1 MTACAKN
8 WGRESADRLI
18 ATQRCPHMT
27 SPSLTPDTGAA
38 AAATPPDGSAAVRT
52 WTNPKRGFL
61 FFLGFAAIG
70 SGMGQ
75 LVPAVETA
83 ALKSTQIVG
92 AAHSAGILSLTI
104 AISALFALVATPL
117 FGRISDRLRG
127 RLGRRRPLIIIGAV
141 LFAIGGILLAAA
153 GSVLL
158 LVLSG
163 IFTFVG
169 AAAVMVAVTSIIPD
183 QFEPLKR
190 GPASA
195 IVGVSLPVGAVI
207 GLGIATAVSSSLT
220 LQILIPAGIAVLGS
234 VVFAIVLKD
243 PQVADAPR
251 PPFDVVQFFSTF
263 WVNPA
268 KNPNFAWAWFS
279 RLLIFFGVAAI
290 QAYQIY
296 YLLAVLHVNGKD
308 VSQDLFLST
317 LVLTVGALI
326 FAAIAGKISDIVKRR
341 KPFVIVSAVIFAV
354 GLYVASTSTTFG
366 GFLVAIGIV
375 GIGQG
380 VYFAVDLALASQLV
394 PDKENPGQG
403 MSIMGLASTL
413 PSSFVPALAPAVLL
427 IGASAAN
434 PQNYA
439 ALFIAGAIAGLV
451 GAVLI
456 LFIRGVK

>member
-1 MTACAKN
+1 M
-8 WGRESADRLI
+8 S
-18 ATQRCPHMT
+18 
-27 SPSLTPDTGAA
+27 SPSLSPDAEAA
-38 AAATPPDGSAAVRT
+38 LASTPPQDGSAPIRT

-61 FFLGFAAIG
+61 FFLGFSAIG

-92 AAHSAGILSLTI
+92 AAHSAATLSLTI
-104 AISALFALVATPL
+104 AISALFGLVATPIY
-117 FGRISDRLRG
+117 GRVSDRIRG
-127 RLGRRRPLIIIGAV
+127 RLGRRRPLLFLGAI
-141 LFAIGGILLAAA
+141 LFAIGGVLLASAT
-153 GSVLL
+153 SVFL
-158 LVLSG
+158 LVLAG
-163 IFTFVG
+163 IFTFL
-169 AAAVMVAVTSIIPD
+169 ASAAVTVAVTSIIPD

-195 IVGVSLPVGAVI
+195 VVGVSLPVGAVI
-207 GLGIATAVSSSLT
+207 GLGIATAVSTSLT
-220 LQILIPAGIAVLGS
+220 LQILIPAAIAVVGS
-234 VVFAIVLKD
+234 LVFALVIKD

-251 PPFDVVQFFSTF
+251 PPFNAVQFFSTF

-268 KNPNFAWAWFS
+268 RNPNFAWAWFS
-279 RLLIFFGVAAI
+279 RLLVFFGVAAI

-296 YLLAVLHVNGKD
+296 YLLAVLHVAGKD
-308 VSQDLFLST
+308 VAQDLFLST

-326 FAAIAGKISDIVKRR
+326 FAAIAGKISDVVKRR
-341 KPFVIVSAVIFAV
+341 KPFVIVAAVIFAI
-354 GLYVASTSTTFG
+354 GLFVASTSSTFG

-394 PDKENPGQG
+394 PDKANPGQG
-403 MSIMGLASTL
+403 MSIMNLAATV
-413 PSSFVPALAPAVLL
+413 PSSLVPAIAPAVLL
-427 IGASAAN
+427 IGATAAN

-439 ALFIAGAIAGLV
+439 ALFITGAIAGLV
-451 GAVLI
+451 GAVLV